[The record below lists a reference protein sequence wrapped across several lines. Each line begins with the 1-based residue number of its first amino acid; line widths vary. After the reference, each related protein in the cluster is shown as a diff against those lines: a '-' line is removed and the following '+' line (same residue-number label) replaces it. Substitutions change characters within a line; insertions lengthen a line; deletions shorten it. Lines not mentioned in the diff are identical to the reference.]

1 MLLVGSILPAGAGA
15 QLWQLTGAAPADIEL
30 NSSAGADGINTAAPG
45 APDVKLLL
53 QLLATA
59 QLGSFEATKAAE
71 LLTVG
76 VIRDDTTVDLA
87 AGISY
92 VDNVN
97 NLYYDIVIDAITK
110 DILLEAYNLNDDYI
124 SQKIIPLEHR
134 VTACL
139 LSVKAISTVLNATYF
154 EVQNGADLPVFKVRK
169 DGQLETNQTAASV
182 AVRVKVAELPIY
194 DTAGAL
200 VGYININT

>member
-53 QLLATA
+53 QLLGTTEIG
-59 QLGSFEATKAAE
+59 QFEATKGAE
-71 LLTVG
+71 LLNVG
-76 VIRDDTTVDLA
+76 VARDDTAGDLE

-92 VDNVN
+92 VDSIN
-97 NLYYDIVIDAITK
+97 NLFYVILIDAITK
-110 DILLEAYNLNDDYI
+110 NILLAAYNLNDDFI

-134 VTACL
+134 VTANL

-154 EVQNGADLPVFKVRK
+154 EVQDGADLPVFKVRK

-194 DTAGAL
+194 DTAGVL

>member
-59 QLGSFEATKAAE
+59 QLGQFEASNGSE
-71 LLTVG
+71 LLAAG
-76 VIRDDTTVDLA
+76 VTRDDTNGILD
-87 AGISY
+87 AGTKYTDTATGLRYSI
-92 VDNVN
+92 
-97 NLYYDIVIDAITK
+97 IIDAVTK
-110 DILLEAYNLNDDYI
+110 NMLLEGYDVNDNYI
-124 SQKIIPLEHR
+124 SFQILPLEHK
-134 VTACL
+134 VTANL
-139 LSVKAISTVLNATYF
+139 LGVKAISTVLNGTYF
-154 EVQNGADLPVFKVRK
+154 EIQDGADLPVFKVRK